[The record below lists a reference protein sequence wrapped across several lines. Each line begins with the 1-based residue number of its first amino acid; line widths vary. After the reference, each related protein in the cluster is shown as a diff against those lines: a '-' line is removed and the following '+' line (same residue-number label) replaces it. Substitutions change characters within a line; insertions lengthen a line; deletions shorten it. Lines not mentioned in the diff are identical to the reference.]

1 MTFTP
6 DWSQVDAAEYVRA
19 FGARP
24 VVMARAPG
32 RVNLIGEHTD
42 YNEGFVLPFAIDR
55 AVHVAAGNGAKAQLR
70 GISAALGETVTIPLE
85 GYAPAAEPS
94 FANYIRGVAYGLRRL
109 GISLEGANLWIGGD
123 LPSGC
128 GLSSSAALSVACATA
143 LAGLS
148 NTELDPIDL
157 VLLAQQAEQD
167 FAGTLCGIMDPYVSV
182 FGRAGN
188 LLLLDCR
195 AVAHR
200 LVQLRLPGY
209 SLVVIHSGVRRELAG
224 EAYGHRVKE
233 CASAV
238 AKLAVED
245 PSIHT
250 LRDVSL
256 NALNRAATRLSPVQ
270 LRRARHVVTENKRVQ
285 AAVEALNQADTDE
298 LGRLLFDS
306 HDSLRDDYEV
316 SCDAIE
322 ELMNIVRPSNGVLG
336 ARMIGGGFGGCILV
350 LARSG
355 AVDPML
361 AKVRRKYDPRHESP
375 SRAFVVQP
383 SDGARCLRL

>member
-6 DWSQVDAAEYVRA
+6 NWPEVDAAEYVRV

-24 VVMARAPG
+24 AVVARAPG

-55 AVHVAAGNGAKAQLR
+55 AVHVAAGTGAKAQLR
-70 GISAALGETVTIPLE
+70 VNSAALGETVTSPLE
-85 GYAPAAEPS
+85 VCGPAAEPS

-109 GISLEGANLWIGGD
+109 GMPLEGANLWIGGD

-148 NTELDPIDL
+148 HTELDPIDL
-157 VLLAQQAEQD
+157 VMVAQQAERD
-167 FAGTLCGIMDPYVSV
+167 FAGTPCGVMDPYVSV
-182 FGRAGN
+182 FARAGN

-200 LVQLRLPGY
+200 FVELRLPGC

-224 EAYGHRVKE
+224 EAYGRRVQE
-233 CASAV
+233 CESAV
-238 AKLAVED
+238 TKLAAGD
-245 PSIHT
+245 PSIHA

-256 NALNRAATRLSPVQ
+256 DTLNRAAARLSPVQ

-285 AAVEALNQADTDE
+285 AAVEALDQADSDE

-316 SCDAIE
+316 SCGAIE

-350 LARSG
+350 LVRSG

-361 AKVRRKYDPRHESP
+361 AKVHREYDPRHESP

>member
-6 DWSQVDAAEYVRA
+6 DWPRVDAAEYERV
-19 FGARP
+19 FGTRP
-24 VVMARAPG
+24 VVVARAPG

-42 YNEGFVLPFAIDR
+42 YNDGFVLPFAINR
-55 AVHVAAGNGAKAQLR
+55 AVHVAAGDGANARLCVHS
-70 GISAALGETVTIPLE
+70 IALGETVTFPLE
-85 GYAPAAEPS
+85 GRGPAAELS
-94 FANYIRGVAYGLRRL
+94 FASYIRGVAYGLRRL

-233 CASAV
+233 CESAV

-256 NALNRAATRLSPVQ
+256 DALNRAATRLSPVQ

-285 AAVEALNQADTDE
+285 AAVEALDQADSDE

-350 LARSG
+350 LVRSG

-361 AKVRRKYDPRHESP
+361 AKVRREYDPRHESP